1 MTTPAASA
9 LREQVARALAQCHGD
24 QWAESEGEPVE
35 GYGERFAFAWQ
46 AEADKCIA
54 LIRPAV
60 LREAAEM
67 CEAVSAEHAKAV
79 EEYNRDPGMRPSML
93 VETGAMRIAK
103 HFADA
108 FRALASAAEAE
119 AAAPSA
125 EAGRETGV

>member
-1 MTTPAASA
+1 MTAAPAASA

-60 LREAAEM
+60 LREAAALCQTSENFN
-67 CEAVSAEHAKAV
+67 ETIGKLTDDPVFGINIPSIIRRELRHV
-79 EEYNRDPGMRPSML
+79 E
-93 VETGAMRIAK
+93 
-103 HFADA
+103 
-108 FRALASAAEAE
+108 RALLALADEAE
-119 AAAPSA
+119 ASA